1 MFSWVY
7 PSEYPQVNFEFVQNA
22 ISNRESYFI
31 VNTLPF
37 SQQSCLIRNTLNAS
51 EEESM
56 INDMLT
62 NIHIPDKK
70 IVLYGKNYND
80 PTIKK
85 KATQLS
91 QLGIRD
97 VYIYSG
103 GMFEWMLLQDIYG
116 DMEFPTT
123 TKQLD
128 ILIYK
133 PYCSKAVF

>member
-1 MFSWVY
+1 MFSWVS
-7 PSEYPQVNFEFVQNA
+7 SEYPQVNFEFVQNA
-22 ISNRESYFI
+22 ISRRDSYFI

-37 SQQSCLIRNTLNAS
+37 SQQMCLIQNTLNAS
-51 EEESM
+51 EEESI

-70 IVLYGKNYND
+70 IIVYGKNYND

-85 KATQLS
+85 KATQLT
-91 QLGIRD
+91 QLGLRD
-97 VYIYSG
+97 IYMYTG

-116 DMEFPTT
+116 DVEFPTT

-133 PYCSKAVF
+133 PSCNKAMI